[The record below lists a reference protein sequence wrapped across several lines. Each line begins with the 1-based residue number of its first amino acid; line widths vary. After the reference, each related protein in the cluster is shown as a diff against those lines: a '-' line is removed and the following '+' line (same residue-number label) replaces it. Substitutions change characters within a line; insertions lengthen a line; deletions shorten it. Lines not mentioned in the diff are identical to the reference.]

1 MWVCFLLSNM
11 IQERTARSIITQ
23 GHDMHSRLALH
34 YNIFF
39 ITYNMLFPTLLHL
52 FVPTPKDLYFI
63 LYKGILRRIQLFTY
77 QLKRLNAAALFFG
90 SSPNVSLTAIAYY
103 LSSIRLIIITII
115 LYTFMKSNLLNG
127 FLLLDVNSTK
137 F

>member
-1 MWVCFLLSNM
+1 MYNFRDYSPIINFFYVCVGVFLLSNM

-23 GHDMHSRLALH
+23 GHDMHSRLAIQ

-77 QLKRLNAAALFFG
+77 QLKRLNAVALFLEA
-90 SSPNVSLTAIAYY
+90 VQMYH
-103 LSSIRLIIITII
+103 
-115 LYTFMKSNLLNG
+115 
-127 FLLLDVNSTK
+127 
-137 F
+137 

>member
-23 GHDMHSRLALH
+23 GHDMHSRLAIH

-63 LYKGILRRIQLFTY
+63 LDKGILRRIQLFTY
-77 QLKRLNAAALFFG
+77 RLKQLNAVALFWKQSKCIIDGYCVLSIINKVNYYQNDIICFYKIQLTKRL
-90 SSPNVSLTAIAYY
+90 I
-103 LSSIRLIIITII
+103 
-115 LYTFMKSNLLNG
+115 K
-127 FLLLDVNSTK
+127 DVTSCC
-137 F
+137 